1 MDYKDLKILLVS
13 PLPPPAG
20 GISSWTEQYIDW
32 AKKNN
37 LSVVI
42 VNQAVIG
49 KRAENITKKTRISD
63 EIKRTKFIIKELRM
77 KINQFKPQIIHL
89 NTSCGKL
96 GIIRDFL
103 CAQIAKKSDAKLIVH
118 YHCNIKDQVDS
129 SIVSRFFLRQLAN
142 IADLNLVLNNS
153 SKQYLFQKT
162 NRDSILIPNFIHET
176 FVLDKSRNIR
186 KEIKIVSF
194 VGHVQRTK
202 GVLEIIDVAKKLPD
216 IIFKIAGPVANEIVQ
231 IEKPKNTIFLGPITK
246 QKVKKL
252 LMESDVFLFP
262 SHTEGFSNALLEAM
276 AMGLPIITTP
286 VGANV
291 DMIESKGGVIVNV
304 GDSNS
309 IMEAIDNIKDSM
321 IRAKMSE
328 WNLNKVKNEYTTEKI
343 MNKLITLY
351 LYELNK

>member
-1 MDYKDLKILLVS
+1 M
-13 PLPPPAG
+13 
-20 GISSWTEQYIDW
+20 
-32 AKKNN
+32 
-37 LSVVI
+37 
-42 VNQAVIG
+42 
-49 KRAENITKKTRISD
+49 
-63 EIKRTKFIIKELRM
+63 
-77 KINQFKPQIIHL
+77 
-89 NTSCGKL
+89 
-96 GIIRDFL
+96 
-103 CAQIAKKSDAKLIVH
+103 
-118 YHCNIKDQVDS
+118 
-129 SIVSRFFLRQLAN
+129 
-142 IADLNLVLNNS
+142 
-153 SKQYLFQKT
+153 
-162 NRDSILIPNFIHET
+162 PNFIHEN
-176 FVLDKSRNIR
+176 FVLEKSRNIR
-186 KEIKIVSF
+186 QEIKIVSF

-252 LMESDVFLFP
+252 LMESDVFVP
-262 SHTEGFSNALLEAM
+262 IHTEGFSNALLEAM

>member
-37 LSVVI
+37 FSVVI
-42 VNQAVIG
+42 VNKAVIG

-89 NTSCGKL
+89 NTPCGKF

-153 SKQYLFQKT
+153 SKQYLFQKLIET
-162 NRDSILIPNFIHET
+162 ASLCPILYM
-176 FVLDKSRNIR
+176 K
-186 KEIKIVSF
+186 
-194 VGHVQRTK
+194 
-202 GVLEIIDVAKKLPD
+202 
-216 IIFKIAGPVANEIVQ
+216 
-231 IEKPKNTIFLGPITK
+231 
-246 QKVKKL
+246 
-252 LMESDVFLFP
+252 
-262 SHTEGFSNALLEAM
+262 
-276 AMGLPIITTP
+276 
-286 VGANV
+286 
-291 DMIESKGGVIVNV
+291 
-304 GDSNS
+304 
-309 IMEAIDNIKDSM
+309 
-321 IRAKMSE
+321 
-328 WNLNKVKNEYTTEKI
+328 
-343 MNKLITLY
+343 TLY
-351 LYELNK
+351 